1 MESTNHI
8 NPYIGQ
14 RIRRERK
21 RMGISQE
28 TLASDLDISVNYLG
42 ELERGKRIVSLNMAE
57 KICRYFHLS
66 LDYLYRGIH
75 TGTPIVP
82 AVKETDPHQ
91 ELLHLTES
99 CNDEEARLCLN
110 ILHPLLINWRSANQ
124 SHNHRAQTDPSDLI
138 FAKKH

>member
-1 MESTNHI
+1 MESTNYI

-14 RIRRERK
+14 RIRMERK

-28 TLASDLDISVNYLG
+28 TLASDLDVSVNYLG

-57 KICRYFHLS
+57 KLCRYFHLS

-75 TGTPIVP
+75 TDIPLAL
-82 AVKETDPHQ
+82 AVREADPHQ

-99 CNDEEARLCLN
+99 CSDEEARLCLN
-110 ILHPLLINWRSANQ
+110 VLQPLLINWRNANQ
-124 SHNHRAQTDPSDLI
+124 SHEHRTQVPPSDLV
-138 FAKKH
+138 FAKKK

>member
-1 MESTNHI
+1 MESTNNI

-28 TLASDLDISVNYLG
+28 TLASDLDVSVNYLG
-42 ELERGKRIVSLNMAE
+42 ELERGKRVVSLNMAE
-57 KICRYFHLS
+57 KLCRYFHLS

-75 TGTPIVP
+75 TDTPPVP
-82 AVKETDPHQ
+82 TVRDADPHQ
-91 ELLHLTES
+91 ELLHLAES

-110 ILHPLLINWRSANQ
+110 ILHPLLVNWRSANQ
-124 SHNHRAQTDPSDLI
+124 SHKRYTQTDSSGL
-138 FAKKH
+138 FFTKKH

>member
-1 MESTNHI
+1 MESINNI

-14 RIRRERK
+14 RIRMERK

-28 TLASDLDISVNYLG
+28 TLASDLDVSVNYLG

-57 KICRYFHLS
+57 KLCRYFHLS

-75 TGTPIVP
+75 IDTPLVH
-82 AVKETDPHQ
+82 AVRETDPHQ

-99 CNDEEARLCLN
+99 CSDEEARLCLN
-110 ILHPLLINWRSANQ
+110 VLQPLLINWRNASQ
-124 SHNHRAQTDPSDLI
+124 SHEHCTQVPPSDLI

>member
-1 MESTNHI
+1 MESTNNI

-14 RIRRERK
+14 RIRMERK

-28 TLASDLDISVNYLG
+28 TLASDLDVSVNYLG

-57 KICRYFHLS
+57 KLCRYFHLS

-75 TGTPIVP
+75 ADTPRVL
-82 AVKETDPHQ
+82 AVRETDPHQ

-99 CNDEEARLCLN
+99 CSDEEARLCLN
-110 ILHPLLINWRSANQ
+110 VLQPLLINWRSAN
-124 SHNHRAQTDPSDLI
+124 HPNEHRTQATPSDLI

>member
-1 MESTNHI
+1 MESTNNI

-14 RIRRERK
+14 RIRLERK

-28 TLASDLDISVNYLG
+28 TLASDLDVSVHYLG

-57 KICRYFHLS
+57 KLCRYFHLS

-75 TGTPIVP
+75 TDTPLVH
-82 AVKETDPHQ
+82 AVRETDPHQ

-99 CNDEEARLCLN
+99 CSDEEARLCLN
-110 ILHPLLINWRSANQ
+110 VLQPLLINWRNASQ
-124 SHNHRAQTDPSDLI
+124 SHEHCTQVPPSDLI